1 MKNKKEKE
9 KEKEKEEDRYFNLL
23 CDLEDALE
31 DEFNEEEMDILRGEF
46 QALLDEWEIIWE
58 IIL

>member
-1 MKNKKEKE
+1 MKNKNK
-9 KEKEKEEDRYFNLL
+9 KEKEEDRYFNLL

>member
-1 MKNKKEKE
+1 MKNKNK
-9 KEKEKEEDRYFNLL
+9 KEKEEDRYFNLL

-46 QALLDEWEIIWE
+46 QALLNEWEII
-58 IIL
+58 L